1 MTTQLV
7 FRPDARIEFG
17 FGTVTAGKE
26 EWMYG
31 EYFPTMGLTMAK
43 HELTIMAGFGV
54 IATNFSGDMPKTGSL
69 ASWPSAARRAAL
81 HSDPKFLAI
90 QPARDAAMDF
100 LSGGHLFQSID
111 DVITLN
117 TDSDYAI
124 IITADVSSAAD
135 PIFALPITKDSPE
148 QTYAGKSLI
157 LRPWGDTDD
166 ALLASPPRKAEVFR
180 VRFSPSAK

>member
-1 MTTQLV
+1 MTAQLV
-7 FRPDARIEFG
+7 LTPHSRIEFG
-17 FGTVTAGKE
+17 FGTVTPGKE

-31 EYFPTMGLTMAK
+31 EYFPAMGPTMAE
-43 HELTIMAGFGV
+43 HGLNIMAGFGV
-54 IATNFSGDMPKTGSL
+54 IATNFAGGTPKTGSL
-69 ASWPSAARRAAL
+69 ASWPSATKRAAL

-90 QPARDAAMDF
+90 QPARDAAMDM

-124 IITADVSSAAD
+124 IVTADVSVVED
-135 PIFALPITKDSPE
+135 PIFVLPLTEDSPE

-157 LRPWGDTDD
+157 LRPWSDADD
-166 ALLASPPRKAEVFR
+166 ALLGRSSEDAEVFR
-180 VRFSPSAK
+180 VRFSASAK